1 VVEVKRDAST
11 VLAMRAAFVDSD
23 AGNLYL
29 RLTDW
34 LKIDKKSETQCLLC
48 ADATSVIEEEYIDPH
63 QPTAHCPD

>member
-34 LKIDKKSETQCLLC
+34 LKIDKEVKLNAYFALT
-48 ADATSVIEEEYIDPH
+48 P
-63 QPTAHCPD
+63 PP